1 MADYMQ
7 AARRALMN
15 EPYPQLNPDDVVA
28 VRAMLTE
35 RAPDLIGTV
44 LGDADVG

>member
-15 EPYPQLNPDDVVA
+15 EPLPRLDPQDVVK
-28 VRAMLTE
+28 VRALLTE
-35 RAPDLIGTV
+35 RAPDLIGAV
-44 LGDADVG
+44 LGDADVD